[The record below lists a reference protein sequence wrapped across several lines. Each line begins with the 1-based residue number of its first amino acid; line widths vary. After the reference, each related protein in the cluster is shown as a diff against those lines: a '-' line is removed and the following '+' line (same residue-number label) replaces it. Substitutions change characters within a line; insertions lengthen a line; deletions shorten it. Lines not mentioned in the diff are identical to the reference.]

1 MGKLIL
7 IIYLICSTALFAEEK
22 TYGTATGITVTSIYD
37 GDTFKCNIKGYPSIV
52 GEQIGIRIIGIDCP
66 EMKDKRPE
74 IKAKAQEA
82 KQYTVKR
89 LREGKVI
96 ELVDMQRDKY
106 FRILASVRID
116 GKDLAQE
123 LIAKGLAKAY
133 DGGTK
138 ESW

>member
-1 MGKLIL
+1 MKKLL
-7 IIYLICSTALFAEEK
+7 LIYLICTTALLAEEK
-22 TYGTATGITVTSIYD
+22 TYGTVKDITITSIYD
-37 GDTFKCNIKGYPSIV
+37 GDTFKCNIKGYPSII
-52 GEQIGIRIIGIDCP
+52 GEQIGIRVLGVDCP
-66 EMKDKRPE
+66 EMKDKRPD

-96 ELVDMQRDKY
+96 ELVDMRRDKY
-106 FRILASVRID
+106 FRICAVVRID
-116 GKDLAQE
+116 GKDLGQE

-138 ESW
+138 ETW